1 MRIGALSVR
10 RFRTVTATL
19 VLAALSLLAAPAVAS
34 AHAFLVQSTPAAGQR
49 LRVTPRTLTLA
60 FTEPV
65 VQGSVQIQVKAAAGS
80 PIKTGRIVLAS
91 GGSTVAVSLPPLSAG
106 VYLVDWQVVSAQDG
120 HFSSGEF
127 AFAVGSAASF
137 RGLGST
143 GGQPTDW
150 PNAAASWLL
159 LLGLALALGRLANDL
174 VLGPRVAMAPQGFAR
189 RPVLGISLALALTGS
204 AVSLLLFVASLGQ
217 GNPFATWLQVH
228 AWAEALSVPAG
239 MWAATAFVLVLYA
252 LLTASRRLSRASA
265 LVALLLAALAVA
277 MRSHPAAGG
286 AWWASLAIAAHV
298 MVALLWV
305 GMLTNLVLAL
315 WRRGTSLPRA
325 EVFSAIA
332 LYALYARFALFS
344 ALAVLASG
352 IVAALSVFTTA
363 SQLTS
368 TAYGRVLLG
377 KAALVVAAL
386 LLALLS
392 RNHVSR
398 PKEGDSATPVRR
410 AMRWEAALLVLV
422 LGAAS
427 LLGNVAPPPPAP
439 AVSPHT
445 LDALLGPPPPN
456 GPALT
461 LAGQAGWLEVFLT
474 ASQGRLTLQVV
485 SPESEQPS
493 GVRLLSPDSPTGNTI
508 FAEPPSGQRGSI
520 GLALRLCG
528 AGCFTVPFRWRA
540 GVTSLRLQVAA
551 KGWAGGRLTFAL
563 PWPPQPADPSDWAQV
578 LSTLSHQPRF
588 TMHEVVTSGPHA
600 SASSTYQITGSALI
614 KSEPYPRTA
623 ANVYLLRQAQ
633 GASEFVVFFPGSL
646 IWMHIWVDSEHRITR
661 QVTVDQ
667 GHLIV
672 DRIDYPA
679 GVR

>member
-1 MRIGALSVR
+1 MRIAALSIR
-10 RFRTVTATL
+10 PFRTVTATL

-49 LRVTPRTLTLA
+49 LRVAPRTLTLA

-65 VQGSVQIQVKAAAGS
+65 VRGSVHLQVKAVAGS

-91 GGSTVAVSLPPLSAG
+91 GGSTVAVSLPPLPPG

-127 AFAVGSAASF
+127 AFAAGSAASLL
-137 RGLGST
+137 GLGTTS
-143 GGQPTDW
+143 GQPTDW
-150 PNAAASWLL
+150 PNAVAGWLL
-159 LLGLALALGRLANDL
+159 LLGLALALGSLANERL
-174 VLGPRVAMAPQGFAR
+174 LGPRVAMAPQGFAR
-189 RPVLGISLALALTGS
+189 RPVLGISLAVALTGS

-239 MWAATAFVLVLYA
+239 MWAAAASVLVLYA
-252 LLTASRRLSRASA
+252 LLAASRTLSRTSA
-265 LVALLLAALAVA
+265 LVALLLAAFAVA

-286 AWWASLAIAAHV
+286 AWWASLAITAHV
-298 MVALLWV
+298 MVAVLWV
-305 GMLTNLVLAL
+305 GMLASLVLAL
-315 WRRGTSLPRA
+315 WRRETPLPRT
-325 EVFSAIA
+325 EVFATIA
-332 LYALYARFALFS
+332 RYARFALFS
-344 ALAVLASG
+344 ALVVLASG
-352 IVAALSVFTTA
+352 IVAALSVFTSV
-363 SQLTS
+363 SQLIS
-368 TAYGRVLLG
+368 TAYGGVLLG
-377 KAALVVAAL
+377 KAALVIVAL

-410 AMRWEAALLVLV
+410 AMRCEAALLVLV

-427 LLGNVAPPPPAP
+427 LLSNVAPPPPAP
-439 AVSPHT
+439 LAFAHT

-493 GVRLLSPDSPTGNTI
+493 GVRLLSPDSPNGNAV
-508 FAEPPSGQRGSI
+508 FAEPPSHRRGSI
-520 GLALRLCG
+520 GLALRSCG

-551 KGWAGGRLTFAL
+551 KGWAGGRLNFAL
-563 PWPPQPADPSDWAQV
+563 PWPPKPANPSDWSQV
-578 LSTLSHQPRF
+578 LSTLSRQARF

-600 SASSTYQITGSALI
+600 SASTTYQITGSALI
-614 KSEPYPRTA
+614 KSEPYPRTT

-646 IWMHIWVDSEHRITR
+646 IWIHVWVDSEHRITR

-672 DRIDYPA
+672 DRIVYPV

>member
-1 MRIGALSVR
+1 MRIAALSIR
-10 RFRTVTATL
+10 PFRTATATL

-49 LRVTPRTLTLA
+49 LRVTPRSLTLA

-65 VQGSVQIQVKAAAGS
+65 VQGSVHLQVKAAAGS

-91 GGSTVAVSLPPLSAG
+91 GGSTVAVSLPPLPTG

-127 AFAVGSAASF
+127 AFAVGSAASL

-159 LLGLALALGRLANDL
+159 LLGLALALGSLANELLLGPHVGMDPQRFASRS
-174 VLGPRVAMAPQGFAR
+174 VLGA
-189 RPVLGISLALALTGS
+189 SLALALTGS

-217 GNPFATWLQVH
+217 GNSFSTWLQVH

-239 MWAATAFVLVLYA
+239 MWAAAAFVLVLYA
-252 LLTASRRLSRASA
+252 LLAASRRLSRASA

-305 GMLTNLVLAL
+305 GMLTSLVLVL
-315 WRRGTSLPRA
+315 WRRERLLPRA
-325 EVFSAIA
+325 EVFAAI
-332 LYALYARFALFS
+332 ALYARFALFS

-363 SQLTS
+363 SQLIA

-377 KAALVVAAL
+377 KAALVMVVL
-386 LLALLS
+386 LLALFS

-398 PKEGDSATPVRR
+398 PKDGDSATPVRR
-410 AMRWEAALLVLV
+410 AMRWEAALLALV

-427 LLGNVAPPPPAP
+427 LLGNVAPPPPAL
-439 AVSPHT
+439 ATSPHT
-445 LDALLGPPPPN
+445 LDPLLGPPPPS

-520 GLALRLCG
+520 GLALRPCG

-551 KGWAGGRLTFAL
+551 KGWAGGGLTFTL
-563 PWPPQPADPSDWAQV
+563 PWPPKPANPSDWAQV
-578 LSTLSHQPRF
+578 LSTLSRQARF
-588 TMHEVVTSGPHA
+588 TMHEVVKSGPHA
-600 SASSTYQITGSALI
+600 SASSTYYITGSALI

-623 ANVYLLRQAQ
+623 AKVYLLRQAQ

-646 IWMHIWVDSEHRITR
+646 IWMHVWVDSEHRIIR
-661 QVTVDQ
+661 QVAVDQ

-672 DRIDYPA
+672 DRIVYPA
-679 GVR
+679 GGRQP